1 MTGSHRFTTR
11 TDRLVSLLSFVV
23 SVLIVLAIAG
33 IFFGLLGPVELV
45 IALVI
50 AIPMT
55 IVLSRWL
62 RTVVERRN
70 HPA

>member
-1 MTGSHRFTTR
+1 MW
-11 TDRLVSLLSFVV
+11 
-23 SVLIVLAIAG
+23 IVLAVAR
-33 IFFGLLGPVELV
+33 IFFGLLGPVEFV

-55 IVLSRWL
+55 IFLSRWL
-62 RTVVERRN
+62 RTVVGRRN

>member
-1 MTGSHRFTTR
+1 MFTTR
-11 TDRLVSLLSFVV
+11 TDRLVSIFSFVV
-23 SVLIVLAIAG
+23 CVFIVLAIPSL
-33 IFFGLLGPVELV
+33 FGALGAVEFLF
-45 IALVI
+45 ALVI

-62 RTVVERRN
+62 RMVLARRN

>member
-1 MTGSHRFTTR
+1 MFSTR
-11 TDRLVSLLSFVV
+11 TDRLVSILSFVV

-33 IFFGLLGPVELV
+33 MFGLLGAVEFV

-62 RTVVERRN
+62 RTVVARRD

>member
-1 MTGSHRFTTR
+1 MTGSHVFTTR
-11 TDRLVSLLSFVV
+11 TDRLVSILSFVV

-33 IFFGLLGPVELV
+33 IVFGLLGAVELV

-62 RTVVERRN
+62 RTVLERRN

>member
-1 MTGSHRFTTR
+1 
-11 TDRLVSLLSFVV
+11 
-23 SVLIVLAIAG
+23 LAIASAG
-33 IFFGLLGPVELV
+33 IFFDMLGAVEFV

-50 AIPMT
+50 AIPLS

-62 RTVVERRN
+62 RTVVEPRN

>member
-1 MTGSHRFTTR
+1 MTGSHVFTTR
-11 TDRLVSLLSFVV
+11 TDRLVSILSFVV
-23 SVLIVLAIAG
+23 SVLIVLAIAR
-33 IFFGLLGPVELV
+33 IFGLLGPVELV

-50 AIPMT
+50 AIPLT

-62 RTVVERRN
+62 RTVVERRS

>member
-1 MTGSHRFTTR
+1 VFTTR
-11 TDRLVSLLSFVV
+11 TDRLVSILAFVV

-33 IFFGLLGPVELV
+33 ILFDVIGAVELV
-45 IALVI
+45 IALVL
-50 AIPMT
+50 AIPLS

-70 HPA
+70 RPA